1 MLKALPNQLAPRRL
15 PCQFA
20 PLGALPAS
28 DRIDDPMCMSWYI
41 GMDGVVHDF
50 DGNAPVEDDT
60 SGELESGQAAKAVHP
75 ATESQGVG
83 R

>member
-1 MLKALPNQLAPRRL
+1 
-15 PCQFA
+15 
-20 PLGALPAS
+20 
-28 DRIDDPMCMSWYI
+28 MSWYI